1 MKSEETLLNILE
13 DIRISLS
20 FKMKGDIGSH
30 RVFKSKRPYRKYLKK
45 LGIKHI
51 QYEIDIYAGIENT
64 YSICI
69 WFKNEDFI
77 NLHSTD
83 LMANINRLK
92 VILNLQEEI
101 KGIKK

>member
-1 MKSEETLLNILE
+1 MKSEEILLSILE
-13 DIRISLS
+13 EIRISLS
-20 FKMKGDIGSH
+20 FKVKGDIGSNKI
-30 RVFKSKRPYRKYLKK
+30 FKNKRPYRKYLKK

-51 QYEIDIYAGIENT
+51 QYEVDEYADIDNT
-64 YSICI
+64 YCIGI

-92 VILNLQEEI
+92 VILSLQEEI
-101 KGIKK
+101 KGVKQ